1 MPTRSTADQ
10 VAFFEQRVRPLLIA
24 RCYQCHSEEK
34 KVNGGLRLDARR
46 GLIEGGDSGPAV
58 SPGKPDESLLVKA
71 VRYADADLQMPPD
84 GKLPAAELAVLE
96 EWVRIGAPDPRT
108 DSAGSEKTGRRPRG
122 GAGTLG
128 LSAAPAGRPSN
139 GRR

>member
-1 MPTRSTADQ
+1 M
-10 VAFFEQRVRPLLIA
+10 AFFEQRVRPLLIA

-34 KVNGGLRLDARR
+34 KVNGGLRLDSRR

-58 SPGKPDESLLVKA
+58 TPGKPEESLLLKA

-96 EWVRIGAPDPRT
+96 EWVRSGAPDPRT
-108 DSAGSEKTGRRPRG
+108 DSAGSEKQD
-122 GAGTLG
+122 ADH
-128 LSAAPAGRPSN
+128 AAARAHWAYQPLQQVDSTN